1 MVYGNR
7 QCCHIHRQYTK
18 GGTGMPEGQTTL
30 RWLSPKNRSCPGRA
44 LPPSRRGSE
53 PFWDCR
59 SRNPSNPGTVGT
71 ELSHTT

>member
-1 MVYGNR
+1 MFSRKLHDFPRSPCVPR
-7 QCCHIHRQYTK
+7 SIHCPSR
-18 GGTGMPEGQTTL
+18 